1 MVSLGELLE
10 ISLENETTKS
20 ILSECKSF
28 DINNIINILTL
39 SKASNLMLYT
49 YDDYK
54 KNFQNIADTVQPYI
68 TTTEYSRLLQFRPI
82 IDKII
87 FDTFKLLI

>member
-10 ISLENETTKS
+10 ISLEVETTK
-20 ILSECKSF
+20 LLLDQCKSI
-28 DINNIINILTL
+28 DINNIIDILTL
-39 SKASNLMLYT
+39 SKANNLILYT

-54 KNFQNIADTVQPYI
+54 TNFHIITDTVQPFI
-68 TTTEYSRLLQFRPI
+68 TAVEYNKLLQLKPI

>member
-10 ISLENETTKS
+10 ISLETETTKS
-20 ILSECKSF
+20 LLFECQSF

-39 SKASNLMLYT
+39 SKASELILYT

-54 KNFQNIADTVQPYI
+54 KNFQFIANKIQPFI
-68 TTTEYSRLLQFRPI
+68 TPNEHNKLLQLQPI

>member
-1 MVSLGELLE
+1 ME
-10 ISLENETTKS
+10 ISLETETTKS
-20 ILSECKSF
+20 ILSGFRSF
-28 DINNIINILTL
+28 DINKIIDVLAL
-39 SKASNLMLYT
+39 SNANNLILYT

-54 KNFQNIADTVQPYI
+54 KNFHIIADTVQPFI
-68 TTTEYSRLLQFRPI
+68 TESEYNKLLQLKPI

>member
-10 ISLENETTKS
+10 ISLETETTKS
-20 ILSECKSF
+20 LLYECRSF
-28 DINNIINILTL
+28 DINNIINILTV
-39 SKASNLMLYT
+39 SKAKDLVLYT
-49 YDDYK
+49 YEDYK
-54 KNFQNIADTVQPYI
+54 KNFHVIADTVQPFI
-68 TTTEYSRLLQFRPI
+68 TPTEHNKLLQLQPI